1 MVTRV
6 HVVNVAERRVNLA
19 KEFIG
24 EVVEPVIKKASAAGK
39 SEISINTECI
49 GVVSEIIQMI
59 LNAGYRVE
67 CGGNNHAILVYWDN
81 HRVAAITS

>member
-6 HVVNVAERRVNLA
+6 RVVNVAERRANLA

-24 EVVEPVIKKASAAGK
+24 EVVEPAINKASAAGK

-67 CGGNNHAILVYWDN
+67 CGGNNPAILVSWDKP
-81 HRVAAITS
+81 RMAAITS